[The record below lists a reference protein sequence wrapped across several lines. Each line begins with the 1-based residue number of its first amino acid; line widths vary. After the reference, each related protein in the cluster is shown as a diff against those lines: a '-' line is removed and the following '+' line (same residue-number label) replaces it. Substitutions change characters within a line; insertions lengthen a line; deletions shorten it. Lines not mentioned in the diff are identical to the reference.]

1 MGEQTRTDQS
11 RDQGAVVRAV
21 AVGNKLNIVAAASEA
36 SYVAELER
44 ILTLAEPHLMLDRP
58 NLVVLTEVLGLP
70 AALIGNRGALA
81 RRPPGMT
88 SALALLGLAAVTPS
102 FKRIDLRWVGAGF
115 AVAGLANAA
124 LTAYLRKSQLALG
137 LLAVG
142 QGDRVARCLR
152 MWRGISPTRALLL
165 ASCDA
170 FYRPLVETLSRL
182 AVKYS
187 ATIVAGTLAPEVR
200 RSTDA
205 RDIRR
210 WGRAG
215 ADCVYI
221 PNGPEVYNTALVFG
235 PDGALLG
242 RVNKVFLTAGDRE
255 QLDLTPGKLEDVQ
268 VIPTPAGRLGVAIS
282 LDAFTPQYVR
292 HLDAAGAEIVVQPDA
307 NDTRW
312 AGLTYE
318 TRRWQ
323 PEEWLVSVLG
333 SIQPKYRNLRYN
345 VCAMQTGN
353 LYEIPFDGQS
363 SITAQRDEA
372 LPKPAPNRRLIGV
385 DEHAHPTT
393 GESLLGEFLAVA
405 PWVMDDPVV
414 HDPTLSLQERR
425 KRLAEMSVD
434 LLPPGARANQYREA
448 AVWADLYVYSA
459 RRPEQR

>member
-1 MGEQTRTDQS
+1 MTEQIQTDQTG
-11 RDQGAVVRAV
+11 QGAVVRAV
-21 AVGNKLNIVAAASEA
+21 AVGNKLNVAAAASEA

-70 AALIGNRGALA
+70 AALVGNRGALA
-81 RRPPGMT
+81 RRPPGRI
-88 SALALLGLAAVTPS
+88 SALALLGLAAVTPR
-102 FKRIDLRWVGAGF
+102 FRRIDLRWVGAGL
-115 AVAGLANAA
+115 AAAGLANAA

-170 FYRPLVETLSRL
+170 LYRPLVETLSRL

-205 RDIRR
+205 REIRR

-221 PNGPEVYNTALVFG
+221 PTGPEVYNTALVFG
-235 PDGALLG
+235 PDGSLLG
-242 RVNKVFLTAGDRE
+242 RVNKVFLTASDRE
-255 QLDLTPGKLEDVQ
+255 QLDVTPGKLEDVQ

-312 AGLTYE
+312 AGLTRE

-323 PEEWLVSVLG
+323 PEDWLVSVLG

-363 SITAQRDEA
+363 SITAQRDAA
-372 LPKPAPNRRLIGV
+372 LPKPAPNRTFIGV
-385 DEHAHPTT
+385 DEHVNPDT
-393 GESLLGEFLAVA
+393 GEALLGEFLAVA
-405 PWVMDDPVV
+405 PWVMEDPVV
-414 HDPTLSLQERR
+414 DNPLLSLEERR
-425 KRLAEMSVD
+425 KLLAERSVD
-434 LLPPGARANQYREA
+434 LLPKGRKANQYRETA
-448 AVWADLYVYSA
+448 IWADLYAHSA
-459 RRPEQR
+459 QRP

>member
-1 MGEQTRTDQS
+1 MSDQTRTDQG

-21 AVGNKLNIVAAASEA
+21 AVGNKLNVAAAASEA

-70 AALIGNRGALA
+70 AALMGNRGALA
-81 RRPPGMT
+81 RRPPGT
-88 SALALLGLAAVTPS
+88 ISALALLGLAAVTPR
-102 FKRIDLRWVGAGF
+102 FKRIDLRWVGAGL
-115 AVAGLANAA
+115 AAAGLANAA

-142 QGDRVARCLR
+142 RGDRVARRLR

-170 FYRPLVETLSRL
+170 LYRPLVETLSRL

-205 RDIRR
+205 REIRR

-221 PNGPEVYNTALVFG
+221 PTGPEVYNTALVFG

-242 RVNKVFLTAGDRE
+242 RVNKVFLTASDRE
-255 QLDLTPGKLEDVQ
+255 RLDLAPGNLEDVQ

-292 HLDAAGAEIVVQPDA
+292 HLDALGAEIVVQPDA

-312 AGLTYE
+312 AGLARE
-318 TRRWQ
+318 TRRWR
-323 PEEWLVSVLG
+323 PEDWLVSVLG

-372 LPKPAPNRRLIGV
+372 LPKPAPNRTFIGV
-385 DEHAHPTT
+385 DEHAHPDT
-393 GESLLGEFLAVA
+393 GEALLGEFLAVA
-405 PWVMDDPVV
+405 PWVMEDPVV
-414 HDPTLSLQERR
+414 DNPLLSPEERR
-425 KRLAEMSVD
+425 KRLAERSVD
-434 LLPPGARANQYREA
+434 LLPKGRKANQYRETA
-448 AVWADLYVYSA
+448 IWADLYAHSA
-459 RRPEQR
+459 QRP

>member
-1 MGEQTRTDQS
+1 MSEQTRTDQG
-11 RDQGAVVRAV
+11 RDQGAVVRVV
-21 AVGNKLNIVAAASEA
+21 AVGNKVNVAAAASEA

-44 ILTLAEPHLMLDRP
+44 ILKLAEPHLMLDRP
-58 NLVVLTEVLGLP
+58 NLIVLTEVLGLP
-70 AALIGNRGALA
+70 AALMGDRGALA
-81 RRPPGMT
+81 RRPPGT
-88 SALALLGLAAVTPS
+88 LSALALLGLAAVTPR
-102 FKRIDLRWVGAGF
+102 FKRIDLRWVGVGLA
-115 AVAGLANAA
+115 AAGLANAA
-124 LTAYLRKSQLALG
+124 ASTYLRKSQLALG

-142 QGDRVARCLR
+142 QGNRVARRLR

-170 FYRPLVETLSRL
+170 LYRPLAETLSRL

-187 ATIVAGTLAPEVR
+187 ATIVAGTLAPEIR

-205 RDIRR
+205 REIRR
-210 WGRAG
+210 WGSAG

-221 PNGPEVYNTALVFG
+221 PTGPEVYNTALVFG

-242 RVNKVFLTAGDRE
+242 RVNKVFLTASDRE
-255 QLDLTPGKLEDVQ
+255 QLDLAPGNLEDVQ

-312 AGLTYE
+312 AGLTRE

-363 SITAQRDEA
+363 SISAQRDA
-372 LPKPAPNRRLIGV
+372 VLPKPAPNRTFIGM
-385 DEHAHPTT
+385 DQHIHPDT
-393 GESLLGEFLAVA
+393 GEALLGEFLAVA
-405 PWVMDDPVV
+405 PWVMEDPVV
-414 HDPTLSLQERR
+414 DDPLLSLEERR
-425 KRLAEMSVD
+425 NRLAERSVD
-434 LLPPGARANQYREA
+434 LLPKGRKANQYREA
-448 AVWADLYVYSA
+448 AIWADLYAHSA
-459 RRPEQR
+459 QQS

>member
-1 MGEQTRTDQS
+1 MSEQIQTDQTG
-11 RDQGAVVRAV
+11 QGAVVRAV
-21 AVGNKLNIVAAASEA
+21 AVGNKLNVAAAASEA

-44 ILTLAEPHLMLDRP
+44 ILKLAEPHLMLDRQ

-70 AALIGNRGALA
+70 AALIGSRGALA
-81 RRPPGMT
+81 RRPPGT
-88 SALALLGLAAVTPS
+88 ISALALLGLAAVTPR
-102 FKRIDLRWVGAGF
+102 FRRIDLRWVGAGL
-115 AVAGLANAA
+115 AAAGLANAA
-124 LTAYLRKSQLALG
+124 LTTYLRKSQLALG

-142 QGDRVARCLR
+142 QGNRVARCLR

-170 FYRPLVETLSRL
+170 LYRPLVETLSRL

-205 RDIRR
+205 REIRR

-221 PNGPEVYNTALVFG
+221 PTGPEVYNTALVFG

-242 RVNKVFLTAGDRE
+242 RVNKVFLTASDRE
-255 QLDLTPGKLEDVQ
+255 QLDLAPGNLEDVQ

-312 AGLTYE
+312 AGLTRE

-323 PEEWLVSVLG
+323 PEDWLVSVLG

-363 SITAQRDEA
+363 SISAQRDAA
-372 LPKPAPNRRLIGV
+372 LPKPAPNRTFIGV
-385 DEHAHPTT
+385 GEHVNPDT
-393 GESLLGEFLAVA
+393 GEALLGEFLAVA
-405 PWVMDDPVV
+405 PWVMEDPVV
-414 HDPTLSLQERR
+414 DNPLLSLEDRR
-425 KRLAEMSVD
+425 KLLAERSVD
-434 LLPPGARANQYREA
+434 LLLKGRKANQYRETA
-448 AVWADLYVYSA
+448 IWADLYAHSA
-459 RRPEQR
+459 QRS

>member
-1 MGEQTRTDQS
+1 MSERARTNQGVDH
-11 RDQGAVVRAV
+11 GAVVRAV
-21 AVGNKLNIVAAASEA
+21 AVGNKLNVAAAASEA

-58 NLVVLTEVLGLP
+58 NLIVLTEVLGLP

-81 RRPPGMT
+81 RRPPGTT
-88 SALALLGLAAVTPS
+88 SALTLLGLAALAPRFRWV
-102 FKRIDLRWVGAGF
+102 DLRWVGAVL
-115 AVAGLANAA
+115 AAAGLATAA

-170 FYRPLVETLSRL
+170 LYRPLVETLSRL
-182 AVKYS
+182 AVKYQ

-205 RDIRR
+205 REIRH
-210 WGRAG
+210 WGRTG
-215 ADCVYI
+215 ADSVYI
-221 PNGPEVYNTALVFG
+221 PTGPEVYNTALVFG

-242 RVNKVFLTAGDRE
+242 RVNKVFLTASDRE
-255 QLDLTPGKLEDVQ
+255 QLDLSPGTLEDAQ

-292 HLDAAGAEIVVQPDA
+292 HLDAAGAEVVVQPDA

-312 AGLTYE
+312 AGLTRE
-318 TRRWQ
+318 THRWQ

-333 SIQPKYRNLRYN
+333 SIQPKYRSLRYN

-353 LYEIPFDGQS
+353 LYEIPLDGQS
-363 SITAQRDEA
+363 SITAQRDEPLA
-372 LPKPAPNRRLIGV
+372 KPAPDRTFIGL
-385 DEHAHPTT
+385 DEHVNPTT
-393 GESLLGEFLAVA
+393 GEPLLGEFLAVA

-414 HDPTLSLQERR
+414 SDPSLSLDERR

-434 LLPPGARANQYREA
+434 LLSKGRKGNQYHEA
-448 AVWADLYVYSA
+448 AIWADLYVHSA
-459 RRPEQR
+459 QRPE

>member
-1 MGEQTRTDQS
+1 V
-11 RDQGAVVRAV
+11 DQGAVVRAV
-21 AVGNKLNIVAAASEA
+21 AVGNKLNVAAAASEA
-36 SYVAELER
+36 TYVAELER

-70 AALIGNRGALA
+70 AALIGKRGALA
-81 RRPPGMT
+81 RRPPGTT
-88 SALALLGLAAVTPS
+88 STLALLGLAAVTPR
-102 FKRIDLRWVGAGF
+102 FRLVDLRWVGAGL
-115 AVAGLANAA
+115 AAAGVANAA

-170 FYRPLVETLSRL
+170 LYRPLVETLSRL

-205 RDIRR
+205 REIRR

-221 PNGPEVYNTALVFG
+221 PSGPEVYNTALVLG
-235 PDGALLG
+235 PDGTLLG
-242 RVNKVFLTAGDRE
+242 RVNKVFLTASDRE
-255 QLDLTPGKLEDVQ
+255 QLDLTPGALEDTQ

-282 LDAFTPQYVR
+282 LDAFTPQYMR
-292 HLDAAGAEIVVQPDA
+292 HLDALGAEVVVQPDA
-307 NDTRW
+307 NDARW
-312 AGLTYE
+312 AGLARE
-318 TRRWQ
+318 TGRWQ
-323 PEEWLVSVLG
+323 PEEWLLSVLG

-353 LYEIPFDGQS
+353 LYEVPFDGQS
-363 SITAQRDEA
+363 SITAQRDEP
-372 LPKPAPNRRLIGV
+372 LPKLAPNRTFIGV
-385 DEHAHPTT
+385 NEHVNPTT
-393 GESLLGEFLAVA
+393 GEVLLGEFLAVA
-405 PWVMDDPVV
+405 PWVMEDPVV
-414 HDPTLSLQERR
+414 HEPTLSLDERR

-434 LLPPGARANQYREA
+434 LLSKGRKANQYRETA
-448 AVWADLYVYSA
+448 IWADLYVYSA
-459 RRPEQR
+459 QRP

>member
-1 MGEQTRTDQS
+1 V
-11 RDQGAVVRAV
+11 DQGTVVRAV
-21 AVGNKLNIVAAASEA
+21 AVGNKLNVAAASEA

-81 RRPPGMT
+81 RRPPGTT
-88 SALALLGLAAVTPS
+88 SALALLGLAAVAP
-102 FKRIDLRWVGAGF
+102 RLRHIDLRWVGAGLA
-115 AVAGLANAA
+115 AVGLANAA
-124 LTAYLRKSQLALG
+124 LTVYLRKSQLALG

-170 FYRPLVETLSRL
+170 LYRPLVETLSRL

-205 RDIRR
+205 REIRR

-215 ADCVYI
+215 ADSVYI
-221 PNGPEVYNTALVFG
+221 PTGPEVYNTALVFG
-235 PDGALLG
+235 PNGALLG
-242 RVNKVFLTAGDRE
+242 RVHKVFLTASDRE
-255 QLDLTPGKLEDVQ
+255 QLDLTPGQLEDVQ

-292 HLDAAGAEIVVQPDA
+292 HLDALGAEVVVQPDA

-312 AGLTYE
+312 AGLTRE

-323 PEEWLVSVLG
+323 PEEWLLSVLG

-363 SITAQRDEA
+363 SISAQRDEP
-372 LPKPAPNRRLIGV
+372 LPKPAPNRTFIGV
-385 DEHAHPTT
+385 DEHVNPTT
-393 GESLLGEFLAVA
+393 GEVLLGEFLAVA
-405 PWVMDDPVV
+405 PWVMEDPVV
-414 HDPTLSLQERR
+414 HEPILSLDERR

-434 LLPPGARANQYREA
+434 LLSKGRKANQYRETA
-448 AVWADLYVYSA
+448 IWADLYIHSA
-459 RRPEQR
+459 QHP

>member
-1 MGEQTRTDQS
+1 MSDQTRTDQG

-21 AVGNKLNIVAAASEA
+21 AVGNKLNVAAAASEA

-70 AALIGNRGALA
+70 AALMGNRGALA
-81 RRPPGMT
+81 RRPPGT
-88 SALALLGLAAVTPS
+88 ISALALLGLAAVTPR
-102 FKRIDLRWVGAGF
+102 FKRIDLRWVGAGL
-115 AVAGLANAA
+115 AAAGLANAA

-142 QGDRVARCLR
+142 RGDRVARRLR

-170 FYRPLVETLSRL
+170 LYRPLVETLSRL

-205 RDIRR
+205 REIRR

-221 PNGPEVYNTALVFG
+221 PTGPEVYNTALVFG
-235 PDGALLG
+235 PDGAMLG
-242 RVNKVFLTAGDRE
+242 RVNKVFLTASDRE
-255 QLDLTPGKLEDVQ
+255 RLDLAPGNLEDVQ

-292 HLDAAGAEIVVQPDA
+292 HLDALGAEIVVQPDA

-312 AGLTYE
+312 AGLARE

-323 PEEWLVSVLG
+323 PEDWLVSVLG

-372 LPKPAPNRRLIGV
+372 LPKPAPNRTFIGV
-385 DEHAHPTT
+385 DEHAHPDT
-393 GESLLGEFLAVA
+393 GEALLGEFLAVA
-405 PWVMDDPVV
+405 PWVMEDPVV
-414 HDPTLSLQERR
+414 DNPLLSLEERR
-425 KRLAEMSVD
+425 KRLAERSVD
-434 LLPPGARANQYREA
+434 LLPKGRKANQYRETA
-448 AVWADLYVYSA
+448 IWADLYAHSA
-459 RRPEQR
+459 QRP

>member
-1 MGEQTRTDQS
+1 MNQS
-11 RDQGAVVRAV
+11 VDQGAVVRAV
-21 AVGNKLNIVAAASEA
+21 AVGNKLNVAAAVSEA

-44 ILTLAEPHLMLDRP
+44 ILTLAEPRLMLDRP

-70 AALIGNRGALA
+70 AALMGNRGALA
-81 RRPPGMT
+81 RRPPGT
-88 SALALLGLAAVTPS
+88 KSALTLLGLAALAPR
-102 FKRIDLRWVGAGF
+102 FRRIDLRWVGAGL
-115 AVAGLANAA
+115 AAAGLANAA
-124 LTAYLRKSQLALG
+124 LTAYLRKSRLALG

-152 MWRGISPTRALLL
+152 TWRGISPTRALLL
-165 ASCDA
+165 ASCDTL
-170 FYRPLVETLSRL
+170 YRPLVETLSRL

-200 RSTDA
+200 RSSDP
-205 RDIRR
+205 REVRR
-210 WGRAG
+210 WGRVG

-221 PNGPEVYNTALVFG
+221 PTGPEVYNTALVFG

-242 RVNKVFLTAGDRE
+242 RVNKVFLTASDRE
-255 QLDLTPGKLEDVQ
+255 QLDLSPGQLEDIQ

-282 LDAFTPQYVR
+282 LDAFTPQYIR

-312 AGLTYE
+312 AGLTRE

-345 VCAMQTGN
+345 ICAMQTGN

-363 SITAQRDEA
+363 SITAQRDEP
-372 LPKPAPNRRLIGV
+372 LPKPAPDHTFIGL
-385 DEHAHPTT
+385 DEHVNATT
-393 GESLLGEFLAVA
+393 GEPLLGEFLAVA
-405 PWVMDDPVV
+405 PWVVEDPAI
-414 HDPTLSLQERR
+414 HEPTLSLDERR

-434 LLPPGARANQYREA
+434 LLPKGRKGNQYRETA
-448 AVWADLYVYSA
+448 IWADLYVHSA
-459 RRPEQR
+459 QRLE